1 MTRIFWKGFLRVF
14 LVITG
19 MVILIHGVIFWA
31 LPKSYLE
38 EKTWEISRTADEV
51 TKNLKGKNIAYIEQV
66 LDFYSRTG
74 EIKAFLKTSS
84 QQNEI
89 KISELLAVNP
99 NSENNSVIIEEREV
113 ELADGEKVDVQFVST
128 ADLEKDAMNFN
139 LKFLPWTLIGSIL
152 IAFLVAGIYAKLET
166 LRMRQLNF
174 EFLRGA
180 SHELKT
186 PLTSLKIVLE
196 NMQFKV
202 GKYKDRDFYL
212 EKCSEMVDELNEG
225 ISELILM
232 SKMDSFE
239 KCEWIEIRETL
250 DDVLSKNRVMV
261 AQKNLQIKKTVGDEK
276 IWLNRTAFMMILGN
290 LVGNAVRYTEVGGRI
305 SIETI
310 ENELVIK
317 NSSADEI
324 LREKV
329 KGSGLGLYIVR
340 KLLKKYGLKYEIREG
355 KKSFSF
361 RINLKSVK
369 KRNKTLA

>member
-196 NMQFKV
+196 NM
-202 GKYKDRDFYL
+202 R
-212 EKCSEMVDELNEG
+212 
-225 ISELILM
+225 
-232 SKMDSFE
+232 
-239 KCEWIEIRETL
+239 
-250 DDVLSKNRVMV
+250 
-261 AQKNLQIKKTVGDEK
+261 
-276 IWLNRTAFMMILGN
+276 
-290 LVGNAVRYTEVGGRI
+290 
-305 SIETI
+305 
-310 ENELVIK
+310 
-317 NSSADEI
+317 SAN
-324 LREKV
+324 
-329 KGSGLGLYIVR
+329 G
-340 KLLKKYGLKYEIREG
+340 
-355 KKSFSF
+355 
-361 RINLKSVK
+361 
-369 KRNKTLA
+369 

>member
-14 LVITG
+14 LVIAG

-74 EIKAFLKTSS
+74 EIKAFLKASS

-99 NSENNSVIIEEREV
+99 NSENNSVIIDEREV
-113 ELADGEKVDVQFVST
+113 ELADGGKVNVQFVST

-166 LRMRQLNF
+166 LRMKQLNF

-225 ISELILM
+225 ISELLLM

-239 KCEWIEIRETL
+239 KCEWIEIREAL
-250 DDVLSKNRVMV
+250 EEVLSKNRVMIM
-261 AQKNLQIKKTVGDEK
+261 QKNLQIKKTVGDEK
-276 IWLNRTAFMMILGN
+276 IWLNRTAFMIILGN

-305 SIETI
+305 SIAVE

-324 LREKV
+324 LREKA

-340 KLLKKYGLKYEIREG
+340 NLLKKYGLKYEIREG

-361 RINLKSVK
+361 WINLKSVK

>member
-1 MTRIFWKGFLRVF
+1 
-14 LVITG
+14 
-19 MVILIHGVIFWA
+19 
-31 LPKSYLE
+31 
-38 EKTWEISRTADEV
+38 
-51 TKNLKGKNIAYIEQV
+51 
-66 LDFYSRTG
+66 
-74 EIKAFLKTSS
+74 
-84 QQNEI
+84 
-89 KISELLAVNP
+89 
-99 NSENNSVIIEEREV
+99 
-113 ELADGEKVDVQFVST
+113 
-128 ADLEKDAMNFN
+128 
-139 LKFLPWTLIGSIL
+139 
-152 IAFLVAGIYAKLET
+152 
-166 LRMRQLNF
+166 
-174 EFLRGA
+174 
-180 SHELKT
+180 
-186 PLTSLKIVLE
+186 
-196 NMQFKV
+196 
-202 GKYKDRDFYL
+202 
-212 EKCSEMVDELNEG
+212 
-225 ISELILM
+225 
-232 SKMDSFE
+232 
-239 KCEWIEIRETL
+239 
-250 DDVLSKNRVMV
+250 MV